1 MTRNPPAHRR
11 LSLSQ
16 LCSIGAIAV
25 GLMNC
30 SSTKLPALNAS
41 PAPPANL
48 LATGSSVV
56 TYQPTTADFPN
67 PERGFHDEIELM
79 QESDLHKIRQNGYT
93 LARSYIR
100 LDEYQNKPLSDAFL
114 TKLNRQLQL
123 ARSAG
128 IKLVLRFSYNFITTE
143 TAQAPDARLDL
154 AIAHIRQ
161 LKPVLTAN
169 ADVIAVLQAGF
180 IGAWGEWHSSQ
191 NQLDRPQ
198 PKAKI
203 LAALLSALPPSRMV
217 QLRYPR
223 DLQANYPQY
232 LTAAEAFRG
241 TNRAR
246 IGVHND
252 CFLADPTDVGT
263 YKPNLQPLRTYLGR
277 IAPFTAVGG
286 ETCGIKSTENR
297 SDCATAESDLALF
310 HWSYLNRNF
319 HRPTLDRWAAE
330 GCLPKISRKLG
341 YRIQLVRSSFPIQ
354 MRMGS
359 KLNGNFVVKN
369 VGYASPFNPRGLELI
384 LRHQQTGK
392 KYRIPL
398 LKAFSPT
405 HDPRFWLP
413 QAGEISVKVTGEI
426 GKNIPTGVYEILL
439 NLPDPMPKLASRPDY
454 SIRLANEQTWESQT
468 GFNQLK
474 RTIQV
479 KK

>member
-1 MTRNPPAHRR
+1 MTRNPQRYSL
-11 LSLSQ
+11 LSLSH

-30 SSTKLPALNAS
+30 SSTKLPTPL
-41 PAPPANL
+41 PAPTLPANQ
-48 LATGSSVV
+48 LATASSVV

-67 PERGFHDEIELM
+67 PERGFHEEIELM
-79 QESDLHKIRQNGYT
+79 QEADLRKVRQNGHT

-114 TKLNRQLQL
+114 AKLNRQFQL

-128 IKLVLRFSYNFITTE
+128 IKLVIRFSYNFITTE
-143 TAQAPDARLDL
+143 TAAAPDARLDL

-161 LKPVLTAN
+161 LKPVLNAN

-203 LAALLSALPPSRMV
+203 LTALLSSLPSSRMV

-223 DLQANYPQY
+223 DIQANHPQPV
-232 LTAAEAFRG
+232 TAAGAFRG

-246 IGVHND
+246 IGLHND

-263 YKPNLQPLRTYLGR
+263 YKPNLQPLRTYLGQ
-277 IAPFTAVGG
+277 IAPFTPVGG
-286 ETCGIKSTENR
+286 ETCGIKSAENR
-297 SDCATAESDLALF
+297 SDCATAEVDLALF

-330 GCLPKISRKLG
+330 GCLPTISRKLG
-341 YRIQLVRSSFPIQ
+341 YRIQLVRSSFPSQ
-354 MRMGS
+354 MKTGG

-384 LRHQQTGK
+384 LRDRQTRK
-392 KYRIPL
+392 QYRVPL

-426 GKNIPTGVYEILL
+426 SKNIPSGLYEILL
-439 NLPDPMPKLASRPDY
+439 NLADPMPKLANRPDY
-454 SIRLANEQTWESQT
+454 SIRLANQQTWEPQT

>member
-426 GKNIPTGVYEILL
+426 GKNIPAGMYEILL
-439 NLPDPMPKLASRPDY
+439 NLPDPMPKLASRSDY

>member
-1 MTRNPPAHRR
+1 
-11 LSLSQ
+11 
-16 LCSIGAIAV
+16 
-25 GLMNC
+25 MNC
-30 SSTKLPALNAS
+30 SSTKLPAPVS
-41 PAPPANL
+41 TPAL
-48 LATGSSVV
+48 LANPQATTSSVV
-56 TYQPTTADFPN
+56 TYQPTSADFPN

-79 QESDLHKIRQNGYT
+79 EESDLRKVRQNGYT

-143 TAQAPDARLDL
+143 AATAPDARLDL

-169 ADVIAVLQAGF
+169 TDVIAVLQAGF

-203 LAALLSALPPSRMV
+203 LAALLSSLPPSRMV

-223 DLQANYPQY
+223 DIQANYPQD
-232 LTAAEAFRG
+232 LTAAGAFRG

-246 IGVHND
+246 IGLHND

-277 IAPFTAVGG
+277 IAPFIAVGG
-286 ETCGIKSTENR
+286 ETCGIKSAENR
-297 SDCATAESDLALF
+297 SDCVTAETDLALF

-319 HRPTLDRWAAE
+319 HRPTLDRWATD
-330 GCLPKISRKLG
+330 GCLPTISRKLG
-341 YRIQLVRSSFPIQ
+341 YRIQLVRSSFPLQIKT
-354 MRMGS
+354 GS
-359 KLNGNFVVKN
+359 KLNGNLVVKN

-384 LRHQQTGK
+384 LRDRQTRK
-392 KYRIPL
+392 QYRIPL

-426 GKNIPTGVYEILL
+426 SKNTPNGLYEILL
-439 NLPDPMPKLASRPDY
+439 NLPDPMPKLANRPDY
-454 SIRLANEQTWESQT
+454 SIRLANQQTWESQT